1 MSSPAKRAES
11 GGTIHFRA
19 MYGPVIQ
26 GKLVRLRPPKAEDAL
41 PMVGWFE
48 DLKTTQ
54 FLGRRNPPSVEV
66 ENVWLESTAK
76 DPNSVVWVLE
86 VDGRAVGTTAIRE
99 IDWKNGFGTTGTMI
113 GDKSLW
119 GKGIGREVMQ
129 LRARYAFT
137 QLPLRKLKSSYFDGN
152 TASGRAQEA
161 AGYREV
167 GRFRADRYVDGKWVD
182 EVMTEVMREDW
193 LKENSV

>member
-1 MSSPAKRAES
+1 
-11 GGTIHFRA
+11 

-26 GKLVRLRPPKAEDAL
+26 GKLVRLRPPRADDAA

-48 DLKTTQ
+48 DLEATL
-54 FLGRRNPPSVEV
+54 FLGRRNPPSIDMEK
-66 ENVWLESTAK
+66 EWLEKTAK
-76 DPNSVVWVLE
+76 DPNSVVWVVE
-86 VDGRAVGTTAIRE
+86 VDGRAVGTTGIRE
-99 IDWKNGFGTTGTMI
+99 IDWKNGFGTTGTLI

-129 LRARYAFT
+129 LRARYAFV

-152 TASGRAQEA
+152 VASGRAQAA

-167 GRFRADRYVDGKWVD
+167 GRFRADRFVEGRWVD
-182 EVMTEVMREDW
+182 EVMTEVLREDW
-193 LKENSV
+193 EKAQGKPPSPR